1 MTAQRV
7 LDHAES
13 GFSLVE
19 LLTAMALSLVIVA
32 GMMGLV
38 NPAQR
43 LAVKQPD
50 AIEMHQRLRVAASKL
65 MRDLRMAGAGLDSGP
80 AVGPLNGYLP
90 AILPRRLGALGTQ
103 LSTVARADI
112 VTLIWV
118 PLTASQTTTAALFS
132 GTSLDVAHA
141 SGCPSDAAC
150 GLAVGANAV
159 VFDAS
164 GHFDLFN
171 VSGLAG
177 SAVSI
182 RGLGPVSGH
191 AYAPGAFVAETQ
203 IRTYYLDAPAHQ
215 LRQYDGDA
223 TDTPV
228 IDDVSGFSV
237 EYFGTP
243 DPPHAPMPILGTA
256 NCLYDTG
263 GRLQPGLQV
272 LASRTDGLATLP
284 LGLLSDGPW
293 CGTGGTQFDADLL
306 RVRRVRVTLGVRDS
320 SSTQRLAD
328 LVASF
333 DVAPRNLRAVD

>member
-1 MTAQRV
+1 MAERV
-7 LDHAES
+7 LCGS
-13 GFSLVE
+13 PVLVE
-19 LLTAMALSLVIVA
+19 GGQALRFTARVGDAQVPAFAIRYQGRVYA
-32 GMMGLV
+32 YV
-38 NPAQR
+38 NECAHIPVE
-43 LAVKQPD
+43 L
-50 AIEMHQRLRVAASKL
+50 
-65 MRDLRMAGAGLDSGP
+65 DLNPGR
-80 AVGPLNGYLP
+80 
-90 AILPRRLGALGTQ
+90 
-103 LSTVARADI
+103 
-112 VTLIWV
+112 
-118 PLTASQTTTAALFS
+118 
-132 GTSLDVAHA
+132 
-141 SGCPSDAAC
+141 
-150 GLAVGANAV
+150 